1 MFRAANL
8 YPFHRWGIR
17 GPGTAEV
24 HLGRNPGLTTCTAS
38 PWQGGRGSRGQ
49 PLHTLPLITTSSVL
63 AALVLQD
70 KEQKVCVQRA
80 SMVQPG

>member
-1 MFRAANL
+1 MFRAVNL

-38 PWQGGRGSRGQ
+38 PPGKVDGDPEGS
-49 PLHTLPLITTSSVL
+49 PYTPFPYLLLHL
-63 AALVLQD
+63 
-70 KEQKVCVQRA
+70 C
-80 SMVQPG
+80 